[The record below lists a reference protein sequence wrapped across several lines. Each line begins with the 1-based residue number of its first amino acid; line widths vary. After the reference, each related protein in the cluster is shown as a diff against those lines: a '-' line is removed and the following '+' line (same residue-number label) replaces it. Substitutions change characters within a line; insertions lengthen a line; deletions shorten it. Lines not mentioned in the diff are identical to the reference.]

1 MTLKMFWKEKFDIL
15 EAIRLIQKAWSEV
28 TQRQL
33 NSAWRKLCPSC
44 VQGDGDDVPEIMDE
58 TVTTA
63 RGLELEV
70 NEDDIEELIMEH
82 EDDLTAEE
90 LQELLNEEHQ
100 ETQRDVSPE
109 KEEDEK
115 GPMPTSAIKD
125 LLKKWGDVRATVLE
139 WHPNHVEVNRVGDLY
154 NDNAINH
161 FRKILKKRERQSTL
175 DRFFNA
181 PQTKKPR
188 TD

>member
-1 MTLKMFWKEKFDIL
+1 MILKTFWKEKFDIL

-44 VQGDGDDVPEIMDE
+44 VQGDGDDIPEIMDE
-58 TVTTA
+58 IVTTE
-63 RGLELEV
+63 RVLELEV
-70 NEDDIEELIMEH
+70 NEDDIEVLIMED
-82 EDDLTAEE
+82 EDDLMTEE
-90 LQELLNEEHQ
+90 LQELWNEEHQ

-109 KEEDEK
+109 KQEDEI
-115 GPMPTSAIKD
+115 GPMPTTAIKD
-125 LLKKWGDVRATVLE
+125 LLKKWEDVRATVLE
-139 WHPNHVEVNRVGDLY
+139 WHPNHVEFNRVGDLY

-161 FRKILKKRERQSTL
+161 FRKILKKKERQSTL

-181 PQTKKPR
+181 PQTKKPT